1 MIKSREYS
9 LYPDSPAKIFDAEW
23 YGGKI
28 MKVER
33 EGQFFY
39 QSSSLS
45 SSTFTFNATTCFIEF
60 LNPADGS
67 DPGAT
72 IDAQPEKVRVIFKI

>member
-9 LYPDSPAKIFDAEW
+9 MSPDSPPTVFDAEW

-33 EGQFFY
+33 EGQFFF
-39 QSSSLS
+39 QSSTLS
-45 SSTFTFNATTCFIEF
+45 DSTFTFNATTCFITF
-60 LNPADGS
+60 LNPADGA
-67 DPGAT
+67 DPGGTTDAT
-72 IDAQPEKVRVIFKI
+72 PEKIRVIFKI

>member
-9 LYPDSPAKIFDAEW
+9 MSPDSPPTVFDAEW

-33 EGQFFY
+33 EGQFFFQCNY
-39 QSSSLS
+39 L
-45 SSTFTFNATTCFIEF
+45 FYN
-60 LNPADGS
+60 
-67 DPGAT
+67 
-72 IDAQPEKVRVIFKI
+72 IFKPCRWCRSGSHNRRNPGKDKSNI